1 MATKEQLAEWIV
13 ANEDKKGT
21 PDFETVVAA
30 YKELSV
36 EEESISEKAKRLREE
51 GEEELRLL
59 QEQEIEEPE
68 EEPDIFDQFEEFGK
82 GIFGGVTGL
91 LESSAL
97 GTVTPFGEDT
107 ETAAREGI
115 LSVSDPVRGFFA
127 ADKGSEEI
135 FGRKFGEALG
145 SFLGIG
151 AAAIVPI
158 VGLPLAAGL
167 AVTAGAG
174 EASERARAAGATEG
188 ERGTASFLGSLV
200 GATELVSPLRIIK
213 AFKKSVGDEVADGFF
228 DKLKRI
234 TKEAGVEG
242 GQEFTAAFFQNAIEK
257 GIYNPE
263 KGLLDDALEQG
274 GYGAGVG
281 GFVSAIGEMVAPKFR
296 QRKLTD
302 QRKLLITD
310 QRDQKPDDELVNAID
325 AEQTLEE
332 TGKEALNKI
341 GPRLQEGQEQGE
353 LFDQLGA
360 ELREEAT
367 KTPKIK
373 EGQEQGE
380 LFDIEEK
387 PKQGELL
394 DVDEQLRKEVVG
406 EEPKG
411 SVLPKSKK
419 DKKIKIEEQ
428 RKAGTDDVSL
438 EKIDTTTA
446 RVGTETITQ
455 DVDRKRPDDVTKT
468 PEGTTAL
475 GTTGLDDAQ
484 RDVSRVGRREG
495 EQPDTLDVAND
506 NMLQED
512 IDPKELQKA
521 KIEIPK
527 LIEKQR
533 KEKKPDDDKV
543 VNIKSKDGGAAPLV
557 NNMRSYLQNLL
568 TYSTTTKKPIGDILE
583 GRPFDKNNLNE
594 DGKKVTIPDKFTD
607 KQATELIKYIYAS
620 PKTKQTITDT
630 MAEDIVAAIKSR
642 APNLFSDATPVAPGP
657 TADVVPIDKLT
668 QDKVTPA
675 AAAAVSDVTP
685 VDTLTQDTKPTT
697 VQDTTDTDVDKT
709 VDKIAG
715 ILGKRTRKVKKKA
728 EPKEEKAP
736 LVKKKKAPEKITK
749 EEAKTKQIY
758 GAKAFAKL
766 QKSPKKKRKEAEI
779 SKAIKDGVQ
788 KYDIVVEKDAKTG
801 KTKEVKVNK
810 KQVKTQ
816 TELFTEFVKD
826 LRKEHTDYDARIETD
841 LSKDENVFED
851 SDLEKLA
858 GIMEKGKGI
867 QQSKESLDVKAGRA
881 FNKYAEN
888 VSRTSDVFVLVA
900 HDSIFNEGYYK
911 TQNMPSPQLKEYFK
925 NTGQNR
931 ANEIIEWS
939 QKNLS
944 EKANNVL
951 KKLIAVERSDYIKQR
966 EARHNAASGKWGET
980 NIDKKLKAK
989 QKAEADQFNDL
1000 KRSVKAEEQSL
1011 DDYMATAEEI
1021 SDSISNDDII
1031 KLAESEYIKVD
1042 KYLKADATEAL
1053 VLPLHPSIKNS
1064 LKAGDLKLA
1073 LQGLAATSTKE
1084 IQNTANKLADK
1095 VGTTKVKIVKNLADA
1110 AGMPVSGLF
1119 DPKTNTISL
1128 DADTGFNP
1136 HVILHEMAHAVTSAN
1151 LANKS
1156 HPTTKQLTELF
1167 NNVKDMLD
1175 TAYGSTNVDEFV
1187 AEAMSNP
1194 AFQAKLADLH
1204 PNGKP
1209 INAFQRLV
1217 NIVGNFIRRIV
1228 GAPTKN
1234 IESALSRVDEV
1245 VDEIITPAPEFRTAG
1260 QLALMTQRPELLKN
1274 VKKILSSTANVLD
1287 KNQYTSAVYDFITS
1301 KAGNLAKRGLFISL
1315 PLQSL
1320 GDLSAKFK
1328 FKSPRVRQLQKTI
1341 EEMLGDTGQV
1351 DVSIDAAIRKFE
1363 PFFKVAEKDGRKD
1376 AFDFVVYQST
1386 VHRVDPTKKR
1396 DDYKNKDGTPK
1407 LDDSGNS
1414 LLAKYDEIQKEW
1426 NKLGQEG
1433 QAVYNDMRRTYAKQ
1447 YNQLKDVILGKID
1460 ESDASTEVK
1469 ASLKKEVLA
1478 KLFDKNKIEPY
1489 FPLTRE
1495 GDYWLAYKVKK
1506 GDSTEMAYEAFETN
1520 QARKRAMEELKN
1532 DPDVSDIDTYSTLS
1546 KVSFQNA
1553 PSGSFVKDVLQVMK
1567 TNKINEETQEQV
1579 LRMFI
1584 ETLPATSFAK
1594 SFVKRKNSP
1603 GYKEDALGAFKEK
1616 GYDIGRQVVRMKYG
1630 QKLREIEDGLAED
1643 FKAQGSPEEATL
1655 YVEELQKRAAFART
1669 PPRDF
1674 YMRAASTANRIAFLG
1689 TIGFNFSSAVVNAT
1703 QIPLMFQPIL
1713 GGKYGQ
1719 KEAMKAIHKAGSFV
1733 MTSGFG
1739 KNARKITTPNG
1750 EVVDVGAAPSIDNF
1764 YIADGKGKFK
1774 LRDDINVSAD
1784 KLRELNR
1791 LLPLVQMAS
1800 DRGQLNRSLFYDT
1813 LTLEEGGRARNIW
1826 DKLNAFSAFF
1836 FHQQEKMNRQVA
1848 LISTYNLELNRLEN
1862 NPTAKERN
1870 LSLAEKQELAANEA
1884 LYRTQEM
1891 NGGAALANAPRI
1903 AQIPLGRVAMM
1914 YKSYGIQMYY
1924 TLLKTGAK
1932 AIGLDKSLSPQEKR
1946 IAQKQFAG
1954 IAVSSALIAGV
1965 AGMPFVGA
1973 AMFIANMLFFDDE
1986 EESAEFMMNRWLGD
2000 TLYKGPISA
2009 YVTDI
2014 SGRVG
2019 LSNLIFRNNPYNK
2032 DDSMIETIG
2041 KTVGGPAGSVV
2052 GQFISGLQE
2061 VTDEFGDTQRGL
2073 ERMLPA
2079 AFRNVAKTGR
2089 YIFDDGI
2096 YTRRGDPIIDDVS
2109 GSGLFFQFFGFP
2121 PSEYTR
2127 AQEQNQVAKGI
2138 DKAVN
2143 IKRSKL
2149 LRQLYLEIRHGMD
2162 TSDAM
2167 EAIQKFNAR
2176 HPRFAIS
2183 YSSIRRSIKQHIR
2196 QSAKMHNGVS
2206 ISPKMRQ
2213 YMRDQEDLY
2222 LDLD

>member
-1 MATKEQLAEWIV
+1 MSDIETLSNWII

-21 PDFETVVAA
+21 PDFETVAKA
-30 YKELSV
+30 LIELS
-36 EEESISEKAKRLREE
+36 EEESLSEKATRLREE
-51 GEEELRLL
+51 GEEQLRLL
-59 QEQEIEEPE
+59 EEQEVEEEPE
-68 EEPDIFDQFEEFGK
+68 EADIIDQFQEFGK
-82 GIFGGVTGL
+82 GIFGGATGL

-97 GTVTPFGEDT
+97 GAVAPFGEET

-127 ADKGSEEI
+127 AEKGQEEI

-151 AAAIVPI
+151 AAAVVPVI
-158 VGLPLAAGL
+158 GLPLAAGL
-167 AVTAGAG
+167 AVSAGAG

-188 ERGTASFLGSLV
+188 ERGTAALLGSFV

-228 DKLKRI
+228 NSVKRI
-234 TKEAGVEG
+234 GKEAGVEG
-242 GQEFTAAFFQNAIEK
+242 VQEFTAAFLQNAIEK

-281 GFVSAIGEMVAPKFR
+281 GFVSAVGEMIAPKFR

-310 QRDQKPDDELVNAID
+310 QSKKDGDEIVDAID
-325 AEQTLEE
+325 AEKTLEE
-332 TGKEALNKI
+332 TGKDFLEYESPKI
-341 GPRLQEGQEQGE
+341 KDGQIQGE
-353 LFDQLGA
+353 LFSDIKKFIDGDPNVVEPELKTEETKVDDDTSLQRDMIEELEDAQLKGLLDA
-360 ELREEAT
+360 DET
-367 KTPKIK
+367 KQIQDLLAKDEKAAIEQLK
-373 EGQEQGE
+373 AEGQAAEKTE
-380 LFDIEEK
+380 LKQIADRLDEKRRTQTVAKRDKILDDVLSKSDTTSQVNTEKTFSKALEDAGIANTTPNIREKAKIARKTYEIQERKQDPEEVEAK
-387 PKQGELL
+387 KFQVIDGKRVARTEIP
-394 DVDEQLRKEVVG
+394 EV
-406 EEPKG
+406 EKKKG
-411 SVLPKSKK
+411 SVLPKP
-419 DKKIKIEEQ
+419 
-428 RKAGTDDVSL
+428 RKVETDDVQI
-438 EKIDTTTA
+438 EKIDEAAA
-446 RVGTETITQ
+446 RVGTETGTQ
-455 DVDRKRPDDVTKT
+455 DVAKTRPDDVAKA
-468 PEGTTAL
+468 PEGAGTL
-475 GTTGLDDAQ
+475 GFTRLADAE

-495 EQPDTLDVAND
+495 EQPDTLSVSQPVQD
-506 NMLQED
+506 
-512 IDPKELQKA
+512 
-521 KIEIPK
+521 
-527 LIEKQR
+527 R
-533 KEKKPDDDKV
+533 
-543 VNIKSKDGGAAPLV
+543 
-557 NNMRSYLQNLL
+557 
-568 TYSTTTKKPIGDILE
+568 TT
-583 GRPFDKNNLNE
+583 
-594 DGKKVTIPDKFTD
+594 
-607 KQATELIKYIYAS
+607 
-620 PKTKQTITDT
+620 
-630 MAEDIVAAIKSR
+630 
-642 APNLFSDATPVAPGP
+642 
-657 TADVVPIDKLT
+657 
-668 QDKVTPA
+668 
-675 AAAAVSDVTP
+675 DVTP
-685 VDTLTQDTKPTT
+685 VDTLPRGRDTAAAAAAIGDVTPTKKLPRDTKPTP
-697 VQDTTDTDVDKT
+697 VQETTKTDVDKT

-715 ILGKRTRKVKKKA
+715 ILGRKTRKIKKKA
-728 EPKEEKAP
+728 APKEKKAP
-736 LVKKKKAPEKITK
+736 LVKEKKAPKKITR

-758 GAKAFAKL
+758 GAKAFERL
-766 QKSPKKKRKEAEI
+766 QRSPKKKRKEAEI

-788 KYDIVVEKDAKTG
+788 KYDIVVERDAKTG
-801 KTKEVKVNK
+801 KTKEVKINK

-826 LRKEHTDYDARIETD
+826 LRKEHTDYDTRIETD
-841 LSKDENVFED
+841 LNKDENVFEE
-851 SDLEKLA
+851 SDLQKLA
-858 GIMEKGKGI
+858 EIMEKGKGT

-881 FNKYAEN
+881 FNRYAEN
-888 VSRTSDVFVLVA
+888 TSRTADVFVLVA

-1084 IQNTANKLADK
+1084 VQNTANKLAEK
-1095 VGTTKVKIVKNLADA
+1095 VGTTKVKIVRNLTDA
-1110 AGMPVSGLF
+1110 GGVPVSGLF

-1156 HPTTKQLTELF
+1156 HPTTKQLTALF

-1204 PNGKP
+1204 PDGKP

-1274 VKKILSSTANVLD
+1274 IKKILSSTANVLD
-1287 KNQYTSAVYDFITS
+1287 KNQYTSAVFDFLRSRTP
-1301 KAGNLAKRGLFISL
+1301 KLAKRGLFISL
-1315 PLQSL
+1315 PLQAL
-1320 GDLSAKFK
+1320 GDLAPKLG
-1328 FKSPRVRQLQKTI
+1328 FKSPRVRELQKTI

-1351 DVSIDAAIRKFE
+1351 DVSIDASLKRYE

-1433 QAVYNDMRRTYAKQ
+1433 QAIYNDMRRTYAKQ
-1447 YNQLKDVILGKID
+1447 YNQLKDIILGKID
-1460 ESDASTEVK
+1460 EADTSTEVK

-1506 GDSTEMAYEAFETN
+1506 GDSTEMAYEAFQSDTS
-1520 QARKRAMEELKN
+1520 RKAAMQELEN
-1532 DPDVSDIDTYSTLS
+1532 DPDVSDVTTYSTLDEI
-1546 KVSFQNA
+1546 NLNTA

-1603 GYKEDALGAFKEK
+1603 GYKEDALGAFKQK
-1616 GYDIGRQVVRMKYG
+1616 GYDIGRQVVKMRYG
-1630 QKLREIEDGLAED
+1630 QKLREIRDGLIED
-1643 FKAQGSPEEATL
+1643 HKAQGSPEISKE
-1655 YVEELQKRAAFART
+1655 YVRELTKRADFARN
-1669 PPRDF
+1669 PPTDF
-1674 YMRAASTANRIAFLG
+1674 LMKASAQANRIAFLG
-1689 TIGFNFSSAVVNAT
+1689 TIGLNISSAIVNMT

-1719 KEAMKAIHKAGSFV
+1719 KESMEAIYKAGAFV
-1733 MTSGFG
+1733 MSSGVG
-1739 KNARKITTPNG
+1739 KKARKITTPNG
-1750 EVVDVGAAPSIDNF
+1750 DVVDVGAAWSIDN
-1764 YIADGKGKFK
+1764 YYVADGNGKFK

-1784 KLRELNR
+1784 KLRQLNR
-1791 LLPLVQMAS
+1791 LLPLVQTAS
-1800 DRGQLNRSLFYDT
+1800 NRGQLNRSLFYDT
-1813 LTLEEGGRARNIW
+1813 LTLEEGGRARNLW
-1826 DKLNAFSAFF
+1826 DKVNAFSAFF

-1862 NPTAKERN
+1862 NPTAKEKN
-1870 LSLAEKQELAANEA
+1870 LSFAEKQELAANEA

-1903 AQIPLGRVAMM
+1903 AQIPVGRVAMM

-1924 TLLKTGAK
+1924 TLIKTGMK
-1932 AIGLDKSLSPQEKR
+1932 AIGKDKNLSPQEKK

-1954 IAVSSALIAGV
+1954 IAVSSALLAGV

-1973 AMFIANMLFFDDE
+1973 AMFVANMFFDDE
-1986 EESAEFMMNRWLGD
+1986 EESVEFMMNRWMGD
-2000 TLYKGPISA
+2000 TLYKGFISA
-2009 YVTDI
+2009 YITDI

-2019 LSNLIFRNNPYNK
+2019 LSNLLFRNNPYNQ
-2032 DDSMIETIG
+2032 DDSIEETTL
-2041 KTVGGPAGSVV
+2041 KLLGGPAWSVIS
-2052 GQFISGLQE
+2052 QFGAGISE
-2061 VTDEFGDTQRGL
+2061 ISDEFGDTQRGI

-2079 AFRNVAKTGR
+2079 AFRNIAKTGR

-2096 YTRRGDPIIDDVS
+2096 YTRRGDPIVDDVS

-2162 TSDAM
+2162 TSDAL

-2176 HPRFAIS
+2176 HPRFRIS
-2183 YSSIRRSIKQHIR
+2183 ASSIKRSIKQHIR
-2196 QSAKMHNGVS
+2196 QSARMHNGVS

-2222 LDLD
+2222 FDLD